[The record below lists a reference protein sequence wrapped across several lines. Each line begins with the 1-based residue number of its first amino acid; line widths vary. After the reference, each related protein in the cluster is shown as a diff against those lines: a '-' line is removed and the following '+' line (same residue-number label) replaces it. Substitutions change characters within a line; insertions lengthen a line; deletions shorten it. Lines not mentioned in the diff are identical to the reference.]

1 MGEEEEEEE
10 EENTCVKESGSGK
23 EGKRFSLKGL
33 KAGDKVQYTFRT
45 LNSAGE
51 KAYQNTGIAIKGSE
65 KQGTAWNQWT
75 GLYTRGSKTGGTTL
89 GDGDDGIYVHVF
101 PYTEEGGWDFEACKV
116 VTEEK
121 EEVEE
126 AAGGNSSCVKESG
139 TVENGERKRF
149 SLKGLKAGDKIQYT
163 FRTLNSAGEKA
174 YQNTGIA
181 IKGNEKQGTAWN
193 QFLYT
198 HGSKT
203 GEITLGDGDD
213 GIYVHVFPYTET
225 GGWDFEACKAPTAS
239 PATTAPTAGSTET
252 ATGGPTT
259 AICPTTR
266 RIVFVDGCRQLEGNE
281 GGQYLSMLE
290 CGGKCVANTACSA
303 WKWSESGWC
312 WNYGGGCQLGAEII
326 NPTKWSGLKE
336 C

>member
-75 GLYTRGSKTGGTTL
+75 GLYTRGSKTGEITL

-101 PYTEEGGWDFEACKV
+101 PYTEKGGWDFEAC
-116 VTEEK
+116 
-121 EEVEE
+121 
-126 AAGGNSSCVKESG
+126 KESG

-163 FRTLNSAGEKA
+163 FRTLNSAG
-174 YQNTGIA
+174 
-181 IKGNEKQGTAWN
+181 
-193 QFLYT
+193 
-198 HGSKT
+198 
-203 GEITLGDGDD
+203 
-213 GIYVHVFPYTET
+213 
-225 GGWDFEACKAPTAS
+225 
-239 PATTAPTAGSTET
+239 
-252 ATGGPTT
+252 
-259 AICPTTR
+259 
-266 RIVFVDGCRQLEGNE
+266 
-281 GGQYLSMLE
+281 
-290 CGGKCVANTACSA
+290 
-303 WKWSESGWC
+303 
-312 WNYGGGCQLGAEII
+312 
-326 NPTKWSGLKE
+326 
-336 C
+336 